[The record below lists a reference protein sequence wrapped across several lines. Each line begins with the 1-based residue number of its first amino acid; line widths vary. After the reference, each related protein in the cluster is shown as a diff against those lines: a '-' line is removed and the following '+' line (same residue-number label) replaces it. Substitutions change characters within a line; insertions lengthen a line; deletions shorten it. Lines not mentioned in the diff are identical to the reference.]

1 MADGYEHERKFLV
14 ADKGV
19 AVAAT
24 GSGAGMA
31 QGYLDN
37 RAGLSV
43 RVRLVADRGHYTVTV
58 KGPRSGMTRREA
70 ECAIDRDVAELLL
83 DACDGHVVA
92 KTRYPA
98 TGPDGKEWTVDVFQG
113 ANEGLVL
120 AEVELAGEQDEVA
133 LPPWCGAEV
142 TDDDR
147 YYNEHLAHHP
157 FSTWGTP
164 ADGGPQT

>member
-1 MADGYEHERKFLV
+1 MGDGYERERKFLV
-14 ADKGV
+14 ADPHG
-19 AVAAT
+19 AVAAAA
-24 GSGAGMA
+24 GPGAGMA
-31 QGYLDN
+31 QGYLESA
-37 RAGLSV
+37 AGLSV
-43 RVRLVADRGHYTVTV
+43 RVRLVAAHERYTVTV
-58 KGPRSGMTRREA
+58 KGPRRGMTRREA

-83 DACDGHVVA
+83 EACDGKAVA

-98 TGPDGKEWTVDVFQG
+98 TAPDGREWTIDVFQG

-133 LPPWCGAEV
+133 LPGWCGAEV

-157 FSTWGTP
+157 FSTW
-164 ADGGPQT
+164 